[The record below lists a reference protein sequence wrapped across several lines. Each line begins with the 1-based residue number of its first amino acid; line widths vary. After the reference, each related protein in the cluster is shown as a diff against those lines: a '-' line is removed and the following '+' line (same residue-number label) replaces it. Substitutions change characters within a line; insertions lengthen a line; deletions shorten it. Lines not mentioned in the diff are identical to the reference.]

1 MSERHGYQH
10 GVPCWI
16 TNVQPDPPS
25 AAAFYAELFGWETE
39 NLMPTDAAGDYII
52 CGLRG
57 RDVAAIV
64 SQHGA
69 PPPPQP
75 VWTTNVWVDSAD
87 DSARAVTAAGGS
99 VLADPFDSPGGVRT
113 AVVADPGDA
122 VFCLLEPGERQGAQ
136 VVNERDAW
144 TMSAL
149 NTPDPEAAAEFYG
162 SVFGWTTESFE
173 MGEMQATMFRLPGF
187 VGGEPEQPVSRET
200 VAVMM
205 PPGEG
210 PAHWSVDLWVGDADA
225 SADRAASLG
234 GTVIAPPFDTP
245 LSRMAVLADPGGA
258 VFSVSEVPSQAPS

>member
-1 MSERHGYQH
+1 MSNRNGYQH

-16 TNVQPDPPS
+16 TNVQPDPEG
-25 AAAFYAELFGWETE
+25 AAAFYAALFGWETE
-39 NLMPTDAAGDYII
+39 NLMPTGAAGDYIV
-52 CGLRG
+52 CRLGG

-69 PPPPQP
+69 PPPPEP

-87 DSARAVTAAGGS
+87 NTARAVTDAGGS

-113 AVVADPGDA
+113 AVVADPAEA

-136 VVNERDAW
+136 AVNEPDAW

-149 NTPDPEAAAEFYG
+149 STSDPDGAAAFYG
-162 SVFGWTTESFE
+162 TVFGWTTESFE
-173 MGEMQATMFRLPGF
+173 MGELQATMFRLPGF

-205 PPGEG
+205 PAADG
-210 PAHWSVDLWVGDADA
+210 PPSWSVDLWVEDADA
-225 SADRAASLG
+225 TADRAAKLG
-234 GTVIAPPFDTP
+234 GSVVAPPFDTP
-245 LSRMAVLADPGGA
+245 LSRTAVLADPGGA
-258 VFSVSEVPSQAPS
+258 SFSVSEVPGS